1 VYKVFIPTIKIK
13 STIALCRRRSMK
25 NTKGIAMPK
34 KRVNGIP
41 YEELNTVKIV
51 DNKALYLSTV
61 ETSQINIVENLN
73 WRQKSYESFK
83 KRLEQVSKDYTGG
96 YDEDL
101 VVIHDPM
108 IVDVDNKDN
117 DLEENRVLVNFAA
130 LIPLNHN
137 MKRVH

>member
-1 VYKVFIPTIKIK
+1 
-13 STIALCRRRSMK
+13 MK
-25 NTKGIAMPK
+25 NGKGNAMPK
-34 KRVNGIP
+34 KRVNGVS

-51 DNKALYLSTV
+51 DNNALYLSTV

-101 VVIHDPM
+101 IVIHDPM

>member
-1 VYKVFIPTIKIK
+1 MISDIKKSQQNHVSVPRVDPTH
-13 STIALCRRRSMK
+13 TQ
-25 NTKGIAMPK
+25 
-34 KRVNGIP
+34 
-41 YEELNTVKIV
+41 ELNTVKIV
-51 DNKALYLSTV
+51 DNNALYLSTV